1 MTGGESLQLEWTP
14 EMFSPESEEA
24 NSTVLVDIELYSY
37 DRRPAQW
44 QKMND
49 LATRILNTGNGSV
62 VVPATVR
69 VLDPQL
75 VVIKVSPSLGQ
86 GQMIQDYNIAGW
98 SSLAYTE
105 SAVFTLEKL
114 CLLWS
119 NSEPHNIGNTLLE
132 RLLPCPPNIQ
142 IARIDPHYSIDNN
155 AAKYL
160 EFFHPNSFQC
170 FHQASVIR

>member
-1 MTGGESLQLEWTP
+1 
-14 EMFSPESEEA
+14 MFSPESEEA
-24 NSTVLVDIELYSY
+24 NSTVLVDIELYRY

-75 VVIKVSPSLGQ
+75 VVIKVSPSPGQ
-86 GQMIQDYNIAGW
+86 GQDYNIAGW

-114 CLLWS
+114 CRIWS
-119 NSEPHNIGNTLLE
+119 DSEPHNIGNTLLE
-132 RLLPCPPNIQ
+132 HLLPCPPNIQ

-160 EFFHPNSFQC
+160 EFFHPNAFQC